1 MKGKIHYAFVIA
13 ACCCLMMGVNVGL
26 TFSCAGIFY
35 KPVTADLG
43 ISVGSFGL
51 YMTFMYIASSLML
64 PVAGRL
70 LDRYSARW
78 LFTGASILNGVA
90 LCLMGMMSSL
100 WGFYAAGAL
109 LGVSIAFLLYMS
121 YPTLINRWF
130 HTGMG
135 MMIGI
140 CVSASGLGGMIFNP
154 IGGWIIG
161 EWGWRMAYYVFGVI
175 VLAGVSPL
183 LAFLLRDRPE
193 DMELQKFGM
202 DKSVESGSGVKPA
215 DTGITYAQAVRMPV
229 FYALIV
235 FAFIM
240 MGCSTL
246 NLFIP
251 GFAETS
257 GFTLEQASLAAAA
270 SMAGVTLGKLLLGW
284 INDRN
289 CMAGLLIS
297 TIGGAVGL
305 AAIVAVPS
313 VLWVVLVGSFF
324 FGWCYAGVTVQT
336 AMLTRTVVGSKDYS
350 RIFATVSVAL
360 SAGGAV
366 ASGGWGLLADAT
378 SYPVIFITGA
388 ILLLIAALLGLY
400 ALKPRHTKA

>member
-78 LFTGASILNGVA
+78 LFTGASLLNGVA

-130 HTGMG
+130 QTGMG
-135 MMIGI
+135 LMIGI

-161 EWGWRMAYYVFGVI
+161 EWGWRMAYYVFGAI
-175 VLAGVSPL
+175 VLVGVSPL

-193 DMELQKFGM
+193 DMGLQKFGM

-388 ILLLIAALLGLY
+388 ILLILAALLGLY
-400 ALKPRHTKA
+400 SLKPRHTKV

>member
-1 MKGKIHYAFVIA
+1 MKAKIHYAFVIA

-51 YMTFMYIASSLML
+51 YMTFMYVASSLML
-64 PVAGRL
+64 PVAGRML
-70 LDRYSARW
+70 ERYSARW
-78 LFTGASILNGVA
+78 LFTGASVLNGVA
-90 LCLMGMMSSL
+90 LCLMGMMSTL
-100 WGFYAAGAL
+100 WGFYAVGAL

-135 MMIGI
+135 LMIGI
-140 CVSASGLGGMIFNP
+140 CVAASGLGGMIFNP
-154 IGGWIIG
+154 MGGWIIG
-161 EWGWRMAYYVFGVI
+161 EWGWRMAYYVFGGI
-175 VLAGVSPL
+175 VLLGVSPL
-183 LAFLLRDRPE
+183 LALLLRDRPE
-193 DMELQKFGM
+193 DVGLMKFGM
-202 DKSVESGSGVKPA
+202 NKVAADAAGGKPA
-215 DTGITYAQAVRMPV
+215 EEGISYAEVVRMPV

-251 GFAETS
+251 GFAENS
-257 GFTLEQASLAAAA
+257 GFSLEQASLAAAA
-270 SMAGVTLGKLLLGW
+270 SMAGVTLGKLMLGW

-289 CMAGLLIS
+289 CTAGLLIS

-305 AAIVAVPS
+305 AAIVSAPS
-313 VLWVVLVGSFF
+313 VLWVVLTGSFF

-336 AMLTRTVVGSKDYS
+336 AMLTRTVVGSRDYS

-378 SYPVIFITGA
+378 SYSVIFITGA
-388 ILLLIAALLGLY
+388 ILLLIATLLGLY
-400 ALKPRHTKA
+400 ALRPRPKH

>member
-78 LFTGASILNGVA
+78 LFTGASLLNGVA

-161 EWGWRMAYYVFGVI
+161 EWGWRMAYCVFGGI
-175 VLAGVSPL
+175 VLVGVSPL
-183 LAFLLRDRPE
+183 LAILLRDRPE
-193 DMELQKFGM
+193 DMGLLKFGM

-215 DTGITYAQAVRMPV
+215 DTGLTYAQAVRMPV

-388 ILLLIAALLGLY
+388 ILLILAALLGLY
-400 ALKPRHTKA
+400 SLKPRHTKV

>member
-1 MKGKIHYAFVIA
+1 
-13 ACCCLMMGVNVGL
+13 
-26 TFSCAGIFY
+26 
-35 KPVTADLG
+35 
-43 ISVGSFGL
+43 
-51 YMTFMYIASSLML
+51 
-64 PVAGRL
+64 
-70 LDRYSARW
+70 
-78 LFTGASILNGVA
+78 
-90 LCLMGMMSSL
+90 MGMMSSL

-161 EWGWRMAYYVFGVI
+161 EWGWRMAYCVFGGI
-175 VLAGVSPL
+175 VLVGVSPL
-183 LAFLLRDRPE
+183 LAILLRDRPE
-193 DMELQKFGM
+193 DMGLLKFGM
-202 DKSVESGSGVKPA
+202 DKSGESGSGVKPA
-215 DTGITYAQAVRMPV
+215 DTGLTYAQAVRMPV

-305 AAIVAVPS
+305 ASIVAVPS

-400 ALKPRHTKA
+400 ALKPRHTKV

>member
-43 ISVGSFGL
+43 ITVGSFGL

-78 LFTGASILNGVA
+78 LFTGASLLNGVA

-135 MMIGI
+135 LMIGI

-154 IGGWIIG
+154 VGGWIIG
-161 EWGWRMAYYVFGVI
+161 EWGWRMAYCVFGGI
-175 VLAGVSPL
+175 VLVGVSPL
-183 LAFLLRDRPE
+183 LAILLRDRPE
-193 DMELQKFGM
+193 DMGLLKFGM
-202 DKSVESGSGVKPA
+202 DKSGESGSGVKPA
-215 DTGITYAQAVRMPV
+215 DTGLTYAQAVRMPV

-305 AAIVAVPS
+305 ASIVAVPS

-388 ILLLIAALLGLY
+388 ILLIIAALLGLY
-400 ALKPRHTKA
+400 SLKPRHTKA

>member
-130 HTGMG
+130 QTGMG
-135 MMIGI
+135 LMIGI

-161 EWGWRMAYYVFGVI
+161 EWGWRMAYYVFGAI
-175 VLAGVSPL
+175 VLVGVSPL

-193 DMELQKFGM
+193 DMGLQKFGM

>member
-78 LFTGASILNGVA
+78 LFTGASLLNGVA

-130 HTGMG
+130 QTGMG
-135 MMIGI
+135 LMIGI

-161 EWGWRMAYYVFGVI
+161 EWGWRMAYYVFGAI
-175 VLAGVSPL
+175 VLTGVSPL

-193 DMELQKFGM
+193 DMGLQKFGM

-388 ILLLIAALLGLY
+388 ILLMLAALLGLY

>member
-64 PVAGRL
+64 PMAGRL

-388 ILLLIAALLGLY
+388 SLLILAALLGLY
-400 ALKPRHTKA
+400 SLKPRHAKA

>member
-64 PVAGRL
+64 PMAGRL

-193 DMELQKFGM
+193 DMELQK
-202 DKSVESGSGVKPA
+202 PA

-305 AAIVAVPS
+305 AAIVAVSS

-360 SAGGAV
+360 SAGWAV

-388 ILLLIAALLGLY
+388 SLLILAALLGLY
-400 ALKPRHTKA
+400 SLKSRHAKA

>member
-161 EWGWRMAYYVFGVI
+161 EWGWRMAYYVFGAI
-175 VLAGVSPL
+175 VLVGVSPL

-193 DMELQKFGM
+193 DMGLQKFGM

>member
-130 HTGMG
+130 QTGMG
-135 MMIGI
+135 LMIGI

-161 EWGWRMAYYVFGVI
+161 EWGWRMAYYVFGAI
-175 VLAGVSPL
+175 VLVGVSPL

-193 DMELQKFGM
+193 DMGLQKFGM

-215 DTGITYAQAVRMPV
+215 DTGLTYAQAVRMPV

-366 ASGGWGLLADAT
+366 ASGGWGLLADA
-378 SYPVIFITGA
+378 SSFSVIFITGA
-388 ILLLIAALLGLY
+388 ILLILAALLGLY
-400 ALKPRHTKA
+400 SLKPRHTKV

>member
-130 HTGMG
+130 QTGMG
-135 MMIGI
+135 LMIGI

-161 EWGWRMAYYVFGVI
+161 EWGWRMAYYVFGAI
-175 VLAGVSPL
+175 VLVGVSPL

-193 DMELQKFGM
+193 DMGLQKFGM

-400 ALKPRHTKA
+400 ALKPRHTKV

>member
-64 PVAGRL
+64 PMTGRL

-388 ILLLIAALLGLY
+388 SLLILAALLGLY
-400 ALKPRHTKA
+400 SLKPRHTKA

>member
-1 MKGKIHYAFVIA
+1 MKGKIHYAFVIV

-70 LDRYSARW
+70 LERYSARW
-78 LFTGASILNGVA
+78 LFTGASVINGLA
-90 LCLMGMMSSL
+90 LCLMGMMSTL
-100 WGFYAAGAL
+100 WGFYAADAL

-135 MMIGI
+135 LMIGI

-154 IGGWIIG
+154 VGGWIIG
-161 EWGWRMAYYVFGVI
+161 EWGWRMAYYVFGGI

-183 LAFLLRDRPE
+183 LALLLRDRPE
-193 DMELQKFGM
+193 DMGLLKFGM
-202 DKSVESGSGVKPA
+202 DKSAVSDSGVKPS

-366 ASGGWGLLADAT
+366 ASGGWGLLADA
-378 SYPVIFITGA
+378 SSFSVIFITGA
-388 ILLLIAALLGLY
+388 ILLILAALLGLY
-400 ALKPRHTKA
+400 SLKPRHTKA

>member
-43 ISVGSFGL
+43 ITVGSFGL

-78 LFTGASILNGVA
+78 LFTGASLLNGVA

-161 EWGWRMAYYVFGVI
+161 EWGWRMAYCVFGGI
-175 VLAGVSPL
+175 VLVGVSPL
-183 LAFLLRDRPE
+183 LAILLRDRPE
-193 DMELQKFGM
+193 DMGLLKFGM
-202 DKSVESGSGVKPA
+202 DKSGESGSGVKPA
-215 DTGITYAQAVRMPV
+215 DTGLTYAQAVRMPV

-270 SMAGVTLGKLLLGW
+270 SIAGVTLGKLLLGW

-388 ILLLIAALLGLY
+388 ILLILAALLGLY
-400 ALKPRHTKA
+400 SLKPRHTKV

>member
-78 LFTGASILNGVA
+78 LFTGASLLNGVA

-135 MMIGI
+135 LMIGI

-161 EWGWRMAYYVFGVI
+161 EWGWRMAYYVFGAI
-175 VLAGVSPL
+175 VLVGVSPL

-193 DMELQKFGM
+193 DMGLQKFGM

-366 ASGGWGLLADAT
+366 ASGGWGFLADA
-378 SYPVIFITGA
+378 SSFSVIFITGA
-388 ILLLIAALLGLY
+388 MLLILAALLGLY
-400 ALKPRHTKA
+400 SLKPRHTKV